1 MKIQLYSIVIALF
14 FISCNKKIESD
25 TIITGTPIEIEVIRF
40 DKVFFETAPEN
51 LNKVK
56 KEFPFFFPQGND
68 DSVWLNKMQDPLWR
82 ELYGEVQKKYSDIEP
97 VKSEFETL
105 FKNNTHVQ
113 LTILG
118 KIDKKSL
125 YAQMAAHDIL
135 CVPSRVESL
144 GIINIEG
151 LSTGI
156 SVVSTREGGI
166 PEVLNYGENGWLA
179 EPENAESLADALKN
193 CIEADP
199 SVRKQ
204 KSINGRRFIV
214 QNFNIK
220 ELVAQFLDICENKK

>member
-1 MKIQLYSIVIALF
+1 MNQLPNYTFELTVICPLSIFHKAI
-14 FISCNKKIESD
+14 
-25 TIITGTPIEIEVIRF
+25 
-40 DKVFFETAPEN
+40 
-51 LNKVK
+51 
-56 KEFPFFFPQGND
+56 
-68 DSVWLNKMQDPLWR
+68 
-82 ELYGEVQKKYSDIEP
+82 
-97 VKSEFETL
+97 ETL

-204 KSINGRRFIV
+204 KSINGRRFIE